1 MFKNFGGV
9 KKGADDYNTQYV
21 WFGVDLIVQGEV
33 KADELLNK
41 FPLKTIRVTET
52 LPTKPW
58 NILILIA
65 IITLIAILGSGYSWL
80 LHSGNVFSL

>member
-1 MFKNFGGV
+1 M
-9 KKGADDYNTQYV
+9 
-21 WFGVDLIVQGEV
+21 DLIVKGEV
-33 KADELLNK
+33 RADELLNK
-41 FPLKTIRVTET
+41 FPLQTIRVTET